1 MRVTKLPFFL
11 QLPAANM
18 IYVQQNDFVVADEY
32 QKLATDNQDGAVVTF
47 VGKVRDFNEGLG
59 VQGLSLEHY
68 PGMTEKVLSN
78 LETEAREHWSLN
90 KVTIIHRVGDL
101 KLGEQIVFIG
111 VTSPHRKAAFAACEF
126 LIDFLKTKAPFWK
139 KELTTQGSKWLDAKT
154 SDDEI
159 SQQWSK
165 KITNKLTN

>member
-1 MRVTKLPFFL
+1 
-11 QLPAANM
+11 M
-18 IYVQQNDFVVADEY
+18 INVQQDDFIVADEY
-32 QKLATDNQDGAVVTF
+32 QKLADDNQDGAVVTF

-68 PGMTEKVLSN
+68 PGMTEKVLS
-78 LETEAREHWSLN
+78 EIEAKAREHWPLN

-101 KLGEQIVFIG
+101 TLGEQIVFIG

-139 KELTTQGSKWLDAKT
+139 KELTSEGSKWLEAKA
-154 SDDEI
+154 SDSQI
-159 SQQWSK
+159 SQQWST
-165 KITNKLTN
+165 KITE